1 MEAAKILQKPTNLT
15 WDYDEEADVLYISF
29 GSPRPGV
36 GIDMGEGLVIMH
48 DEKSGEIVGI
58 TLIGAR
64 DMLEA
69 RTGPGTPV
77 SPK

>member
-1 MEAAKILQKPTNLT
+1 METILKLDDERGVN

-69 RTGPGTPV
+69 RTGPRAPV